1 MRAGSIIG
9 SYGEPMGSSST
20 TPCGRRHSE
29 KPTMGVL
36 KGQFRQCRGVIVD
49 VSSASSRKFSNVSDH
64 SLLLRICETYW
75 IRLIRGIS
83 TELKKP
89 V

>member
-1 MRAGSIIG
+1 VRAGSIIG

-36 KGQFRQCRGVIVD
+36 KGQFHQCRDVIVD
-49 VSSASSRKFSNVSDH
+49 VSSALSRMFPNDSDH
-64 SLLLRICETYW
+64 SLLLWICETYVLDKVNS
-75 IRLIRGIS
+75 RN
-83 TELKKP
+83 KY
-89 V
+89 